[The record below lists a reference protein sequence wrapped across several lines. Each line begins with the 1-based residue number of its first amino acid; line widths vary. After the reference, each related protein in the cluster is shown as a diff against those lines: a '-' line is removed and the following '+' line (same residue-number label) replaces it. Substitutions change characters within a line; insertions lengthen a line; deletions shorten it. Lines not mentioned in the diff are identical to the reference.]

1 MDQEPK
7 RSSGDRALETG
18 DTATEPGRWIGRGEA
33 LARLGVKTQ
42 TLYAY
47 VSRGRI
53 AARPDPE
60 DPRRSLYAARDIDRL
75 TGEGVDDEETAVLR
89 HPPRGAGR
97 GEADICSALSVIAD
111 GRLFYRGLD
120 AAQLAETATLEDV
133 ARRLWD
139 ARAANPFAEIRPRVG
154 AVAGGSSRARM
165 FAALARR
172 AEEDA
177 EPKRRTVEVLRVECA
192 RVLDEAVDAAAG
204 SGPRLFLHQRLARA
218 WKIPERDAHL
228 VRRALVLSAD
238 HEMNGAVLATRAA
251 TGGGAS
257 PAAAAFAGLMTTAGS
272 DTMAELTRASDWVV
286 AVRRQATEAA
296 RRAHEAGGLAG
307 FGSADHPA
315 GDPRATALLGS
326 TDLPADLAR
335 AVREGEVATGRR
347 ANFNL
352 ALAVVARRLELP
364 RDAAGDLFLLGRLAG
379 LLGHA
384 LDQSTNGSPI
394 RARLRYVGPEPG
406 AH

>member
-1 MDQEPK
+1 LEP
-7 RSSGDRALETG
+7 A
-18 DTATEPGRWIGRGEA
+18 DTAQDSARWIGRGEA

-53 AARPDPE
+53 AARPDPS
-60 DPRRSLYAARDIDRL
+60 DPRRSLYAVQDIARL
-75 TGEGVDDEETAVLR
+75 SGESVDDDDLSTDR
-89 HPPRGAGR
+89 RIPRMAGR
-97 GEADICSALSVIAD
+97 GEAGVTSSLTVIAG

-120 AAQLAETATLEDV
+120 AVQLADTATFEDV

-139 ARAANPFAEIRPRVG
+139 ARAVNPFAMVRPRVG
-154 AVAGGSSRARM
+154 AVPGGSIRARL

-177 EPKRRTVEVLRVECA
+177 DPKPRPVEALQLECA

-204 SGPRLFLHQRLARA
+204 SGPRLFLHQRLARS
-218 WKIPERDAHL
+218 WKTPERDAHL
-228 VRRALVLSAD
+228 IRRALVLAAD
-238 HEMNGAVLATRAA
+238 HEMNAAVLATRVAA
-251 TGGGAS
+251 EGGAS
-257 PAAAAFAGLMTTAGS
+257 PAAAAFAGLMTLAGS
-272 DTMAELTRASDWVV
+272 GMMAELTRASDWVV
-286 AVRRQATEAA
+286 AVRRQATDAA
-296 RRAHEAGGLAG
+296 RRAHAAGGLAG
-307 FGSADHPA
+307 FGSADYPA
-315 GDPRATALLGS
+315 GDPRAAALLGV
-326 TDLPADLAR
+326 TDLPIDLAR
-335 AVREGEVATGRR
+335 AVRDGEAATGEA
-347 ANFNL
+347 ANFVL

-364 RDAAGDLFLLGRLAG
+364 RDAAADLLLLGRLAG

-384 LDQSTNGSPI
+384 LDQTTNGSPI